1 MTQHDHAAWEEA
13 VLAARERAR
22 TRQALMVER
31 FGLSGDVRYDW
42 TLDDAR
48 IAWSRGGE
56 VFLIGRIT
64 MIGSVSLTQ
73 GTWLWSWANDSLPQ
87 AAVGDMD
94 RVRRFGEANGFPV
107 LPWPG
112 FDAHPGLVA
121 EARLVAASVLDAE
134 GLWAD
139 TVEDTQVH
147 FLLHDLTPPAPAA

>member
-1 MTQHDHAAWEEA
+1 MA
-13 VLAARERAR
+13 LRERAR

-56 VFLIGRIT
+56 VFLTGRIT

-107 LPWPG
+107 LPCPG
-112 FDAHPGLVA
+112 FDTHPGLVA

-139 TVEDTQVH
+139 TVGDTQVH